1 MQGINTLIIL
11 ATVVCLIT
19 PLAALGADEL
29 SLSADR
35 KAEIKTT
42 LSEILQDKEISQQ
55 QYAQALAWVEATP
68 CNGVERQLVNNP
80 MPRLASA
87 IAQQLQV
94 KAVDVLQRYH
104 YAGWSIVYV
113 DTHVSD
119 QPYLFYS
126 GDPLQAKH
134 PVTLWSGAATLF
146 ETSDIEQWVLQ
157 NAPGIPKTLAS
168 CFAWHV
174 TLNRD

>member
-1 MQGINTLIIL
+1 MQCIKKLIIL
-11 ATVVCLIT
+11 ATVVSLIT
-19 PLAALGADEL
+19 PLAALGAGEL
-29 SLSADR
+29 SLSAEH

-42 LSEILQDKEISQQ
+42 LSDILQDKEISQQ

-68 CNGVERQLVNNP
+68 CKGVERQLIKNP
-80 MPRLASA
+80 APRLASA

-94 KAVDVLQRYH
+94 KAVDVLQRYR

-126 GDPLQAKH
+126 GDPIQAKH